1 MRHGFLA
8 FLAVT
13 AVILIVV
20 LAAHPPGGHMAE
32 TPAAVSATAAPVT
45 PEAPPVVSAIAATP
59 APQPAASP
67 AQAQVALADVG
78 DSHLHAGSLTDGTTA
93 AVPPV
98 KLVAAAVST
107 DNGDVENGR
116 RVFQKC
122 QACHSLDP
130 GKTLVGPS
138 LAKLIGRHAGTL
150 EGFDYSDAMKKAAIV
165 WDAATLDAYLADP
178 QNVVPG
184 NRMPFPGLKS
194 ETDRHDVVAFLAAAA
209 GGPLPPAKSPGKAP
223 TAVGPSSGVA
233 DVTYTLRS
241 GIAEGRIVFVGIG
254 GAIDGKVNPTLTAA
268 EGQTVQVTLING
280 EGAEH
285 DITFPDQGVKSPRVI
300 GKGASTTI
308 VVPAG
313 KPGDYTYFCSAPGHR
328 LAGMEGKFT
337 VTAKPAAPTVA
348 QADISR
354 DPTDLPPL
362 IGDRKP
368 TTVRVDLQTVEI
380 EGRLAE
386 GTTFD
391 YWTFNGKVPG
401 PFIRVRVGDMVDV
414 HLKNDANSSMIH
426 SVDFHAVTGP
436 GGGAAAMQVDPGG
449 EKFFRF
455 KALYPGL
462 YVYHCAT
469 PMVAEHIANGMY
481 GLILVEPEGGLP
493 KVDHEF
499 YVMQGEIYTDGAF
512 GQHGSQE
519 FSVEKLLAERPEY
532 FVFNGSVGALT
543 KLHPMVMKKGETARI
558 FFGDGGP
565 NFTSAFHVI
574 GTIFDKVY
582 DFGGLTSPPLRG
594 IQTVPVPPGGAVVVD
609 FKMPV
614 PGRYIVVDHALARM
628 ERGLS
633 GLIIVEGRPTPDIF
647 DAPGGVAIGGGH

>member
-1 MRHGFLA
+1 MRHGFFA
-8 FLAVT
+8 FVAVT
-13 AVILIVV
+13 AVVLLAI
-20 LAAHPPGGHMAE
+20 LAAHPPGGHIAE
-32 TPAAVSATAAPVT
+32 MP
-45 PEAPPVVSAIAATP
+45 PEATVASTAVTDIAPTTPTKPLAP

-67 AQAQVALADVG
+67 AQTQAAPADVD

-98 KLVAAAVST
+98 KLVTASVSA
-107 DNGDVENGR
+107 DNGDIENGR

-122 QACHSLDP
+122 QACHSLEP
-130 GKTLVGPS
+130 GKTLIGPS
-138 LAKLIGRHAGTL
+138 LAKIVGRHAGTL
-150 EGFDYSDAMKKAAIV
+150 EGFDYSDAMKKAGIV

-178 QNVVPG
+178 QKVVPG
-184 NRMPFPGLKS
+184 NHMPFPGLKS
-194 ETDRHDVVAFLAAAA
+194 ETDRHDVVAFLAAIS
-209 GGPLPPAKSPGKAP
+209 GGPLPAA
-223 TAVGPSSGVA
+223 PSSGKAAPAAAPSKSIA

-241 GIAEGRIVFVGIG
+241 GIAEGRMVFIGVG
-254 GAIDGKVNPTLTAA
+254 GAIDAKVNPTLGAA

-337 VTAKPAAPTVA
+337 VTAKPAAPILA
-348 QADISR
+348 QADVSR
-354 DPTDLPPL
+354 DPADLPPP
-362 IGDRKP
+362 IGNRKP
-368 TTVRVDLQTVEI
+368 ATVRVDLQTTEV

-401 PFIRVRVGDMVDV
+401 PFIRVRVGDMVEV
-414 HLKNDANSSMIH
+414 HLKNDASSSMIH
-426 SVDFHAVTGP
+426 SVDFHAVAGP
-436 GGGAAAMQVDPGG
+436 GGGAAAMQVEPGS

-499 YVMQGEIYTDGAF
+499 YVMQGEIYTDGAI
-512 GQHGSQE
+512 GQRGSQE
-519 FSVEKLLAERPEY
+519 FSVEKLLNEHPEY

-543 KLHPMVMKKGETARI
+543 TLHPMVMKKGETARI
-558 FFGDGGP
+558 FFGVGGP

-582 DFGGLTSPPLRG
+582 DFGGLTNPPLHG
-594 IQTVPVPPGGAVVVD
+594 IQTVPVPPGGAVIVD

-614 PGRYIVVDHALARM
+614 PGRYVVVDHALARM

-633 GLIIVEGRPTPDIF
+633 GLIIVEGRPTPDVF
-647 DAPGGVAIGGGH
+647 DAPGGVAVGGGH